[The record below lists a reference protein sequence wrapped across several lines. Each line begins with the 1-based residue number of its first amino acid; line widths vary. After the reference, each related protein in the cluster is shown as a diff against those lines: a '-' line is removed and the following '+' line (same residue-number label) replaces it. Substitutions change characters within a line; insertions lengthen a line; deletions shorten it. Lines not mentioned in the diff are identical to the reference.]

1 MEQSINK
8 TKLAQMYGW
17 NLQFLVKRINTSAEL
32 LKELTK
38 TGYFTNQRIFT
49 PKQVEIIFNHFGN
62 PTTPL

>member
-32 LKELTK
+32 LKELTE
-38 TGYFTNQRIFT
+38 TGYYSNQRIFT
-49 PKQVEIIFNHFGN
+49 PKQIEIIFKHFGN
-62 PTTPL
+62 PATPI